1 MARRVLKAIAVLLV
15 LVILSLTIQR
25 ITAATRYS
33 KICSP
38 ACHLEV
44 RGTRKPLEMEAK
56 IGEDIGEDDA
66 VGDDYDVY
74 RRHGDVPSPGIGH

>member
-56 IGEDIGEDDA
+56 IGEDDA